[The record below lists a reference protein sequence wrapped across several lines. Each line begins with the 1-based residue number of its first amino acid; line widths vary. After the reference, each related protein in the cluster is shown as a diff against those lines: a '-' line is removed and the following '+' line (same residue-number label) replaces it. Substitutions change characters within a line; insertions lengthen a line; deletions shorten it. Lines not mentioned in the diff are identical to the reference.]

1 MPEPSAS
8 GENFAHSQVATKAKP
23 IDSKIDTRQ
32 FMIGFVT
39 KPFKVNLAFGFLGTN
54 LNFFVPFMSVVPR

>member
-8 GENFAHSQVATKAKP
+8 GENFAHSQVATNEKN

-32 FMIGFVT
+32 FITGFVT
-39 KPFKVNLAFGFLGTN
+39 RPFNANLACGFLGTN
-54 LNFFVPFMSVVPR
+54 LNFFCTFHECSS